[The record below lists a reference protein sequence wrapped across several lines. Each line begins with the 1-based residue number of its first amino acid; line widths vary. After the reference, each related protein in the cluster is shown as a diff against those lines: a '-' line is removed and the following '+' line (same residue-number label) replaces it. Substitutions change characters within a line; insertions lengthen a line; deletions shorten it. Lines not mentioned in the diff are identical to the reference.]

1 MSGSGLE
8 FLTDLLPWSKRRPRI
23 FISYRRR
30 GDSAGFAARLAD
42 RLVAHFGDEQCFR
55 DIEDIESGMDFVEAI
70 EDAVASSRVMV
81 AVIGTDWVTVK
92 GADGRRR
99 LDNPDDFVRIEV
111 ATALRRGIRVIPV
124 LVAGATMPSGEGL
137 PAELQGL
144 WRRQALELSDNR
156 WDYDVGQLTS
166 AIEGMG
172 IRNKQKRAATVLARR
187 LRWGGIAAAAAMVVL
202 FGIGLIVDNLDTR
215 RGGASLPT
223 NPLGAGAAIGAPAQ
237 DPGVQGSNDPAS
249 RDARE
254 VVSEPVRQPSVRS
267 SPIPAEKAPVE
278 RSPVERALPPPSA
291 VDRYRDALV
300 AAIDE
305 GNEAQNYAQETLDIS
320 GLAEIFTGDALQ
332 MHVVSVGQLF
342 QGGEVSFNTLLS
354 QRYGEFRIDPT
365 ETTAQVDVVERWA
378 AEHLNALTGMCMHR
392 IPAWDVPQTVHLRRM
407 GTRWFIENVTGDP
420 VTIPDALGC

>member
-81 AVIGTDWVTVK
+81 VVIGTDWVTVK

-124 LVAGATMPSGEGL
+124 LVAGATMPTGEGL
-137 PAELQGL
+137 PDELQGL
-144 WRRQALELSDNR
+144 WRRQALELSDSR

-187 LRWGGIAAAAAMVVL
+187 LRWGGIAAAVAAVVL
-202 FGIGLIVDNLDTR
+202 FGIGVIVDNLDTL
-215 RGGASLPT
+215 RGGAEPNTL
-223 NPLGAGAAIGAPAQ
+223 LDAGAAIQSPAQ
-237 DPGVQGSNDPAS
+237 DAGVQGSVDPAP
-249 RDARE
+249 RDMRDVA
-254 VVSEPVRQPSVRS
+254 SETVRQPSMQS
-267 SPIPAEKAPVE
+267 SPPPAEEVPARRV
-278 RSPVERALPPPSA
+278 APPPSA

-300 AAIDE
+300 EAIDE

-320 GLAEIFTGDALQ
+320 ALADIFTGAALQ
-332 MHVVSVGQLF
+332 MNVLAVGRLY
-342 QGGEVSFNTLLS
+342 QGGELSFNTLLS
-354 QRYGEFRIDPT
+354 QRFGEFRIDPT
-365 ETTAQVDVVERWA
+365 ETIAQVDVVERWS
-378 AEHLNALTGMCMHR
+378 AEHRSAITGACMHR
-392 IPAWDVPQTVHLRRM
+392 IPPADVPQTVHLRRN
-407 GTRWFIENVTGDP
+407 GAYWVIENITGEAFTEPDP
-420 VTIPDALGC
+420 VGC